1 MDNKPHKVFGV
12 NVSTIV
18 ITLWLILLVLVPG
31 DAMSFRQEQNLEAMA
46 EQAEAY
52 YPGNPDSSIIL
63 ADQVISIIR
72 EKGINSP
79 LEEDMLDQKGWSLRR
94 KREYEQAEQFLL
106 ESIAVS
112 KRKGNQEQL
121 ASTYLRLGFMFRGIG
136 RFDEALE
143 AYKNSER
150 IRTELNDE
158 RGLASVFNNM
168 GILYR
173 AMGDQEK
180 AFESYTKSIEIREKL
195 GDQEFL
201 SSAVMNLGVWMAI
214 ERRFDEALVYFERY
228 RNIQEELKDT
238 SNLVMVT
245 TNIGNVYSDQG
256 IYEKALEYY
265 HQSVDLLEQSSEK
278 DEGNR
283 AQILFNI
290 GYLYGKREY
299 YEEAISSTKE
309 ALEIYRKFKGKDD
322 IAQSYKNIGQ
332 FFDELGKQDSAL
344 WYYDRSLELYR
355 ELGNQNDIARVVMN
369 IGVIHNKEEAPEL
382 ALSYFQEAERILAET
397 QREVSLPGLY
407 NNIGASYFRLR
418 QYQTAIDYYKRCLE
432 YATQASDLEVQKQA
446 SFDLAEVYGVIGDYE
461 NGYKY
466 QLMYDTYKD
475 SLFNMERTRAIE
487 ELITQYET
495 DKKEAE
501 IRILTAEQAENE
513 ALIKQRN
520 AENQTLFIGVISLIT
535 AVLGIS
541 GWYVYSNR
549 KKKVIAEQKEALFK
563 SEIDSLLERQQVE
576 SVTAMLEGQE
586 KERKRLAAELHD
598 RLGSVMSLV
607 KLYFSSLDED
617 IKETKPE
624 LYQSFAEGNKFLDD
638 AFNEVRALITEM
650 KEGRSTGLG
659 LQKDLEQLLDK
670 IEKVGVR
677 VNSRIELDESL
688 DALVEMNVY
697 RIIQEALSN
706 ALKYSKA
713 TNIELDLVSNGSL
726 KLKIRDN
733 GVGFDPETVN
743 DRIKDREGYGLSN
756 MENRV
761 KVLGGTFKLDARSG
775 SGVMID
781 VDIPNEELNQE
792 PEGSV

>member
-1 MDNKPHKVFGV
+1 MNI
-12 NVSTIV
+12 SSIV

-31 DAMSFRQEQNLEAMA
+31 DAMAFRQEQNLEALA

-72 EKGINSP
+72 EKGLVSP

-106 ESIAVS
+106 ESIALS
-112 KRKGNQEQL
+112 EKRNNQEQL
-121 ASTYLRLGFMFRGIG
+121 GSTYLRLGFMYRGIG
-136 RFDEALE
+136 RFEEALE
-143 AYKNSER
+143 AYKKSEH
-150 IRTELNDE
+150 IHIELKDD
-158 RGLASVFNNM
+158 RGLASVLNNM

-180 AFESYTKSIEIREKL
+180 AFESYTRSIEIREKL

-214 ERRFDEALVYFERY
+214 ERRFDEALTYFERY
-228 RNIQEELKDT
+228 KLIQEELKDT

-265 HQSVDLLEQSSEK
+265 HQSVDLLEQSTEK

-299 YEEAISSTKE
+299 YEQAIGSTKE
-309 ALEIYRKFKGKDD
+309 ALEIYRKFQGRDD

-332 FFDELGKQDSAL
+332 FFDELGKADSAL

-355 ELGNQNDIARVVMN
+355 ELGNQNEIASVVMN
-369 IGVIHNKEEAPEL
+369 IGVIYNKEEAPEL
-382 ALSYFQEAERILAET
+382 ALNYFQEAERILAET
-397 QREVSLPGLY
+397 KRELSLPGLY

-432 YATQASDLEVQKQA
+432 YAIQASDLEVQKQA
-446 SFDLAEVYGVIGDYE
+446 SFDLAEVYGVIRDYE
-461 NGYKY
+461 NAYKY
-466 QLMYDTYKD
+466 QLKYDTYKD
-475 SLFNMERTRAIE
+475 SLYNMERTQAIE
-487 ELITQYET
+487 ELITEYET

-501 IRILTAEQAENE
+501 IKILTAEQAENE

-520 AENQTLFIGVISLIT
+520 AENKTLLIGVVSLIA

-541 GWYVYSNR
+541 GWYVYSDR
-549 KKKVIAEQKEALFK
+549 KKKEIAAQKEELYK
-563 SEIDSLLERQQVE
+563 SEVDSLLEKQQVE

-624 LYQSFAEGNKFLDD
+624 LYQSFTEGNKFLDD
-638 AFNEVRALITEM
+638 AFAEVRALITEM
-650 KEGRSTGLG
+650 KEGKSSGLG
-659 LQKDLEQLLDK
+659 LQQDLEQLLAK
-670 IEKVGVR
+670 IEKVGVS
-677 VNSRIELDESL
+677 VNSRIELDKSL

-726 KLKIRDN
+726 KLKISDN
-733 GVGFDPETVN
+733 GVGFDPAAVSERT
-743 DRIKDREGYGLSN
+743 KDREGYGLGN

-761 KVLGGTFKLDARSG
+761 KVLGGSFKIDAKAG
-775 SGVMID
+775 NGVMIHI
-781 VDIPNEELNQE
+781 DIPTEELNTE
-792 PEGSV
+792 SEASV